1 MTVVLSTGSFTPI
14 EDALARLDDAVSPL
28 VGIVTHTLSTTSTTD
43 EASLPNCAC
52 ELASGRRT
60 LGASTVEYGS
70 GAHPD
75 ASRARAAAI
84 GEALER
90 YSGMFVPHDDLLV
103 TTARALG
110 SAAAD
115 PSRFALFHEEQHAQ
129 PRFPFAPFTVD
140 TITEFVEGLSLS
152 DGAPTYV
159 PAQLVYL
166 RQPGFRPPIAYSTSS
181 GLACAPTFGEAVL
194 AALLEVIERDAVM
207 LGWKC
212 RLALP
217 LLDWSDDAT
226 LGGLERRFF
235 EPTGL
240 GFELLDGSRF
250 LDVPTAIAV
259 VHGPPDSRAA
269 LAVGAGA
276 GATVGNAWL
285 KALSE
290 GFGVYRW
297 LGREAAS
304 THRRPVPD
312 PRSIETFDDH
322 MLFYSRHEEAALA
335 AFLTESPD
343 RIPTSAVSS
352 LAGDTP
358 GEQIDALMAKLRDR
372 DLTAYAVDVTS
383 PDVRELGLSVARVV
397 APELCA
403 LDVSHRAQYLGGPR
417 LYTAAHEVGLLPAPL
432 ELEHLNP
439 LPHPFP

>member
-1 MTVVLSTGSFTPI
+1 MTVGLPTSPFTPI

-43 EASLPNCAC
+43 ETSLPNCAC

-60 LGASTVEYGS
+60 LGVATVEYGS

-75 ASRARAAAI
+75 VSRARAAAI
-84 GEALER
+84 GEAVER
-90 YSGMFVPHDDLLV
+90 YSGMFVPHDDLRV
-103 TTARALG
+103 TTARTLG
-110 SAAAD
+110 SGAAD
-115 PSRFALFHEEQHAQ
+115 PSRFALFHDEQHAQ
-129 PRFPFAPFTVD
+129 PRFPFVRFTLD
-140 TITEFVEGLSLS
+140 TPTEFVEGLSLS
-152 DGAPTYV
+152 DGAPTYL

-166 RQPGFRPPIAYSTSS
+166 RQPGLCPPIAYSTSS

-194 AALLEVIERDAVM
+194 AALLELVERDAVM
-207 LGWKC
+207 LAWKC
-212 RLALP
+212 RLSLP
-217 LLDWSDDAT
+217 LLDWSDDEP
-226 LGGLERRFF
+226 LRELERRFF

-240 GFELLDGSRF
+240 RFDLVDGSRF
-250 LDVPTAIAV
+250 LDVPIAIAV
-259 VHGPPDSRAA
+259 VHGPPGSRAA

-276 GATVGNAWL
+276 GASVGDAWV

-304 THRRPVPD
+304 TPERPVPD

-335 AFLTESPD
+335 SFLTESRE
-343 RIPTSAVSS
+343 RIPTGVVST

-358 GEQIDALMAKLRDR
+358 GQQTEALAARLRDR
-372 DLTAYAVDVTS
+372 GLTAYAVDVTS

-403 LDVSHRAQYLGGPR
+403 LDVSYRAQFLGGQR
-417 LYTAAHEVGLLPAPL
+417 LYTAAHEVGLLAAPL
-432 ELEHLNP
+432 ELEQLNP